1 MAAPFTGARVGSRP
15 GHSRVSS
22 LCSEMTAPADRQLR
36 ALLFGDVEG
45 GVWGAAVSAPEPVL
59 MLCDGAGASL
69 TRGPEQAVWSA
80 DGRGWRLA
88 GDGLELHVEPGGEG
102 AGQTAPDAGEALG
115 GFQELCRV
123 RGTAALGRPQRRV
136 DCIGTRCVVEGLEAG
151 AVASAR
157 MVSGWFAEDDA
168 FMLLA
173 LRSAADARHAD
184 DLVAA
189 TLFDPE
195 GWVPV
200 ADARLSTTYTGAG
213 EPSRTNL
220 ELWVG
225 EGENEFPRRAAGEA
239 AGTRTSFAAGR
250 LRLHGTSL
258 RCHSRGHDGAGVYLL
273 AEL

>member
-1 MAAPFTGARVGSRP
+1 
-15 GHSRVSS
+15 
-22 LCSEMTAPADRQLR
+22 MTASADRQLR
-36 ALLFGDVEG
+36 ALLFGDIDG

-69 TRGPEQAVWSA
+69 TLGPGEASWSA
-80 DGRGWRLA
+80 DERGWRLA
-88 GDGLELHVEPGGEG
+88 GDGLELDVEPGGEG
-102 AGQTAPDAGEALG
+102 SGQSAPEAGEKLG

-123 RGTAALGRPQRRV
+123 RGTAPLGGSGRRV

-151 AVASAR
+151 TLGSAR
-157 MVSGWFAEDDA
+157 MVSGWFAADDA

-173 LRSAADARHAD
+173 LRAAAGARHAD

-200 ADARLSTTYTGAG
+200 ADPRLSTTYTATG

-225 EGENEFPRRAAGEA
+225 EGENEYPRRAAGEA
-239 AGTRTSFAAGR
+239 TGTRTSLAAGR
-250 LRLHGTSL
+250 LRLHATPL